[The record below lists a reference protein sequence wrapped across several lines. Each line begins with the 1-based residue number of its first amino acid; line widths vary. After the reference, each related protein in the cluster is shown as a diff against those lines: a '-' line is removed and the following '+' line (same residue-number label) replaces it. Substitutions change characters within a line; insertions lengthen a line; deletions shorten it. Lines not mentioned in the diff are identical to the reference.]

1 MQARL
6 TRKGIKQGTQLNID
20 SYCFDQK
27 QTIWKE
33 DVKMYLPSLQ
43 GSEKIKISDI
53 DILLVMEEYHN
64 LV

>member
-1 MQARL
+1 
-6 TRKGIKQGTQLNID
+6 
-20 SYCFDQK
+20 
-27 QTIWKE
+27 
-33 DVKMYLPSLQ
+33 MYLPSLQ